1 MSTTEQQARVI
12 QTPRTERKGNILASW
27 LSSTDHKIIGHLY
40 LITSFFFFLCAG
52 IMALIMRIQL
62 LGPDQHIVSDQ
73 QYNELF
79 TMHGTLM
86 LLLFGTPLF
95 VGFAN
100 ELLPLQIGAPDVA
113 FPRLNLLSYYMFT
126 FGGLI
131 LLASF
136 LSPGGSAAFGWY
148 AYSPLTSAIYSPG
161 IGADMWIMGLV
172 LSGLGTILSGVNFIT
187 TIFCMR
193 APGMTMFRMPI
204 FTWNAL
210 LTSVMVL
217 VAFPVL
223 AAALLVLE
231 IDRRMG
237 SHVFDAS
244 SGGALLWQHLFW
256 FFGHPEVYILA
267 IPFFGIA
274 TEIIPVFSRKPLFGY
289 KTLIAAT
296 IAIAGLSM
304 TVWAHHMFTTGA
316 VLLPFFSFMTF
327 LIAVPTGV
335 KFFNWIGTMWK
346 GQLTFE
352 PPMLF
357 TIGFLITFLFGGITG
372 IILASPPL
380 NFAVSDSYFVVAHFH
395 YVMAGTVLF
404 TMFAGFYFWWP
415 KMTGKMLSSRIGKI
429 QFWLMFIGYHMA
441 FLVHHWLG
449 AEGMPRR
456 IANYPDLPGN
466 VTTLNVIS
474 SVGSWIL
481 ALSILV
487 FFWNVYVTWRHG
499 GEGDRRGP
507 VGLLQLAGVGDV
519 LPAAPAQLL
528 PDPPDKVRAARV
540 RGALPAYQGGAHV
553 ARSRP
558 EGPGH
563 LERAE
568 IISGHE
574 SKVRGC
580 MRLTPGEAPVRAAM
594 AAAETVTGR
603 RTKSA
608 GPSARTLSRVPAA
621 TRSLTA
627 PPPRSPA
634 QARASMPWRAWP
646 GTCSR
651 TNGSALAAYNGLL
664 HPGRVRARDVPEPR
678 QPVRGPATSRS
689 SSCRFPPD

>member
-1 MSTTEQQARVI
+1 MSTIEDPVRVYV
-12 QTPRTERKGNILASW
+12 TPKTERKGNILASW

-52 IMALIMRIQL
+52 VMALLIRIQL
-62 LGPDQHIVSDQ
+62 LGPNQHVVSDQ

-79 TMHGTLM
+79 TMHGTIM
-86 LLLFGTPLF
+86 LLLFATPLF

-161 IGADMWIMGLV
+161 IGADMWIMGLT

-193 APGMTMFRMPI
+193 APGMTMFRMPM

-210 LTSVMVL
+210 LTSMLVL
-217 VAFPVL
+217 MAFPVL

-237 SHVFDAS
+237 AT
-244 SGGALLWQHLFW
+244 A
-256 FFGHPEVYILA
+256 IL
-267 IPFFGIA
+267 
-274 TEIIPVFSRKPLFGY
+274 PVFSRKPLFGY

-296 IAIAGLSM
+296 ISIAGLSM

-316 VLLPFFSFMTF
+316 VLLPFFAFMTF

-335 KFFNWIGTMWK
+335 KFFNWVGTMWR

-352 PPMLF
+352 PPMLY

-372 IILASPPL
+372 IILSSPPL
-380 NFAVSDSYFVVAHFH
+380 DFAVSDSYFVVAHFH
-395 YVMAGTVLF
+395 YVLAGTVLF
-404 TMFAGFYFWWP
+404 EMFAGFYFWWP
-415 KMTGKMLSSRIGKI
+415 KMTGTMLNSRIGKF
-429 QFWLMFIGYHMA
+429 QFWLMFLGFHMT
-441 FLVHHWLG
+441 FLVQHWMG
-449 AEGMPRR
+449 EEVMPRR

-474 SVGSWIL
+474 SVGSWML

-487 FFWNVYVTWRHG
+487 FLWNVYVTWRHG
-499 GEGDRRGP
+499 VRVTEE
-507 VGLLQLAGVGDV
+507 
-519 LPAAPAQLL
+519 
-528 PDPPDKVRAARV
+528 DPW
-540 RGALPAYQGGAHV
+540 GYC
-553 ARSRP
+553 SS
-558 EGPGH
+558 
-563 LERAE
+563 LEW
-568 IISGHE
+568 
-574 SKVRGC
+574 
-580 MRLTPGEAPVRAAM
+580 
-594 AAAETVTGR
+594 
-603 RTKSA
+603 
-608 GPSARTLSRVPAA
+608 A
-621 TRSLTA
+621 TSC
-627 PPPRSPA
+627 PPPRHNFYRIPRIRSERPA
-634 QARASMPWRAWP
+634 FEAHYPHIKWGRASRELEQTIPAI
-646 GTCSR
+646 S
-651 TNGSALAAYNGLL
+651 N
-664 HPGRVRARDVPEPR
+664 ARK
-678 QPVRGPATSRS
+678 
-689 SSCRFPPD
+689 